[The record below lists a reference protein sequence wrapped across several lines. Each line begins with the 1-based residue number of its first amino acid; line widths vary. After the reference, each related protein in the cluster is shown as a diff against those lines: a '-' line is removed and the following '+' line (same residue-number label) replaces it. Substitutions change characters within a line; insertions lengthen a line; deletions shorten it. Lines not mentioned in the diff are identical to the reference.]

1 MGNAAK
7 KNENGTRDIEQKT
20 GMDFHG
26 FGSVKKNV
34 KNCVDQPR

>member
-1 MGNAAK
+1 LAVAMGNAAK

-26 FGSVKKNV
+26 FGSVKKMLKTV
-34 KNCVDQPR
+34 